1 MDWSKI
7 KYFRPDEFSCR
18 CGCGLNN
25 INEQLVGALDMARK
39 DAGIAFGISS
49 GCRCATHNR
58 HVGGVADSAHVGG
71 FAVDIQVRNSADRL
85 RIIKAL
91 TRYFDRIGLD
101 RNFLHVD
108 IDPSKPG
115 PALWLYK

>member
-1 MDWSKI
+1 
-7 KYFRPDEFSCR
+7 
-18 CGCGLNN
+18 
-25 INEQLVGALDMARK
+25 
-39 DAGIAFGISS
+39 
-49 GCRCATHNR
+49 
-58 HVGGVADSAHVGG
+58 
-71 FAVDIQVRNSADRL
+71 VRNSADRL